1 LVNLPLLHKNFES
14 YISSKEACEYLLNNF
29 QVNNTI
35 LCSKF
40 FVRGIKYYTDKEVA
54 IINIGG
60 KPFFSRHP
68 LLALDSREKVKDFL
82 YKQGTT
88 YCILSKSSFK
98 TIKDII
104 PEGNVTLL
112 KLAGNE
118 YVVKVE
124 LPRS

>member
-1 LVNLPLLHKNFES
+1 VDN
-14 YISSKEACEYLLNNF
+14 A
-29 QVNNTI
+29 I

-40 FVRGIKYYTDKEVA
+40 FVRGVKYYTDKDVA

-68 LLALDSREKVKDFL
+68 LLALGSQEKVKEFL
-82 YKQGTT
+82 RMQGIT

-104 PEGNVTLL
+104 TKANVTLL
-112 KLAGNE
+112 KVVGNE
-118 YVVKVE
+118 YVVKIDC
-124 LPRS
+124 PS

>member
-1 LVNLPLLHKNFES
+1 
-14 YISSKEACEYLLNNF
+14 
-29 QVNNTI
+29 
-35 LCSKF
+35 
-40 FVRGIKYYTDKEVA
+40 VRGIKYYTDKEVA